1 MSCTTTLRQKGYRLT
16 PQRRLV
22 LDVLHGSEGHL
33 TAEDILD
40 KIEAVAPGVDKST
53 VYRTLDLF
61 EQLGLVVK
69 SEHQGKYIYHHAEE
83 GLHHHLVC
91 RSCGKIVQCDTDVSE
106 GLQKDLLRRFG
117 FQADLKHL
125 VIHGLCASCRRKP
138 AASARH
144 PR

>member
-1 MSCTTTLRQKGYRLT
+1 MSCTTTLREKGYKLT

-22 LDVLHGSEGHL
+22 LDILHGYEGHL

-40 KIEAVAPGVDKST
+40 KVEAVAPGVDKST
-53 VYRTLDLF
+53 IYRTLDLF

-91 RSCGKIVQCDTDVSE
+91 RVCGKIMQCDTDVSE
-106 GLQKDLLRRFG
+106 PLARDLLKRFG

-125 VIHGLCASCRRKP
+125 VIHGVCASCR
-138 AASARH
+138 AEASQSGKR
-144 PR
+144 